1 MSESVQALNEW
12 LDLLVL
18 QNTFWG
24 KRIMLTLMAKL
35 VLKQLNC
42 NHKDMKNDILYLNL
56 SIVLLLKYFTF

>member
-1 MSESVQALNEW
+1 MSESVQALNER

-24 KRIMLTLMAKL
+24 KRIMLTLMANL

-42 NHKDMKNDILYLNL
+42 NHKDIKNDILYLNL